1 MNHSP
6 ENVSL
11 LETWLANEI
20 SPDLLLIPLSDDAA
34 TEVVA
39 HLKREA
45 DRYWSIDPNV
55 SLEYAERIIA
65 VGGARSD
72 RSQEALGLMARG
84 DALKFLGNLQEAW
97 AMLEQAGAL
106 YQAAGHQV
114 GWARTRIGRLWLG
127 LRLNR
132 VPETLVDVEDARRIF
147 SAYGEQE
154 MVIRLEINTAYVY
167 TQLGDQQQALQL
179 YESALSTAKVL
190 GEAGQPHLGM
200 LYMNIGF
207 VYGALGNYLEAL
219 AYYERARSIYLTRN
233 ETRNIVTIELN
244 IAYIAQA
251 QGHYRLALRLLH
263 GLLER
268 GVAQFPLEEESV
280 KRDLAECYLNLNRY
294 SEARDLA
301 QQVMDEYRNL
311 HASYDTAKTLLHLA
325 TAEAELRNFA
335 AAQLALDEA
344 APIFSSLGAITW
356 TMTAKLWQGQIAL
369 RQGDLDTAH
378 REAQA
383 AASYFESQGQKI
395 HYAAACIVIGQVAMS
410 QGDPDSAFLRGMLA
424 LRVAQVCKVPTLRYT
439 AYLLLGR
446 IAENRASF
454 ARAIRCYRAA
464 AATVNRVQRGLTI
477 TLRAG
482 FLEDKSDAWREMIGL
497 YLRFGQPNCAF
508 DALEQ
513 AKSQIILGYMANRE
527 QFRWAQEEPTS
538 RALIDE
544 LNHLRAEHQVFYSLA
559 YHPPRELDRSEA
571 VLPEDA
577 LAEVLKRERRMRTI
591 TEQLYLLTNASNSA
605 HSSAIPL
612 LSEIQSSITDHTL
625 VIEFYNDGDYLWA
638 FVISNQ
644 TCDAKRLPMRV
655 DVLNQLLAQLR
666 SNISTAL
673 RFDSPSASDKLTFLA
688 QRILQRLYSL
698 LLEPLNLQQ
707 YGLRRLTIV
716 PYGALH
722 YLPFHLLFDGTAYL
736 IECFE
741 VVVMPAASLVI
752 RPELKRD
759 RGALIL
765 SHSWDGRL
773 AHTQTEAQIVQN
785 LFGGTHLAEGAASRV
800 VLQMKPTQIL
810 HIAAHGQHRPDQ
822 PDLSYLE
829 LADGQ
834 LYVDDLL
841 QQDLSYELVTL
852 SACETGRANVAAD
865 EELIGIGRGL
875 LYAGA
880 GALIV
885 SLWHVTD
892 SSTVTFMERLYANLR
907 AGSSKAAALREA
919 QLSFLKQNR
928 QLHPALWGAFQL
940 IGDARPLSRV
950 S

>member
-1 MNHSP
+1 MDHSL
-6 ENVSL
+6 EKETL

-20 SPDLLLIPLSDDAA
+20 SPDLLLIPLTGESAA
-34 TEVVA
+34 EVVEV
-39 HLKREA
+39 LKREA
-45 DRYWSIDPNV
+45 DRYWSIDPNF

-65 VGGARSD
+65 IGRARND
-72 RSQEALGLMARG
+72 GSQEALGLMARG

-97 AMLEQAGAL
+97 TVLEQAGAL
-106 YQAAGHQV
+106 YQAAGHEV

-132 VPETLVDVEDARRIF
+132 VSETLGDVEEAGRIF
-147 SAYGEQE
+147 SAHDEQE
-154 MVIRLEINTAYVY
+154 MLMRLEINTAYIF

-179 YESALSTAKVL
+179 YQSALATAGNI
-190 GEAGQPHLGM
+190 GEAAQPHLGM

-207 VYGALGNYLEAL
+207 VYGALGNYPEAL
-219 AYYERARSIYLTRN
+219 VYYERARSIYLARN

-251 QGHYRLALRLLH
+251 QGQYRLALRLLH
-263 GLLER
+263 GILER
-268 GVAQFPLEEESV
+268 GVDQFPLEEESV
-280 KRDLAECYLNLNRY
+280 KRDLAECYLYLNRY
-294 SEARDLA
+294 GEARDLA
-301 QQVMDEYRNL
+301 QQVMNDYRNL
-311 HASYDTAKTLLHLA
+311 SASYDTAKTLLHLA
-325 TAEAELRNFA
+325 NAEAELGNFA
-335 AAQLALDEA
+335 AAQSALDEA
-344 APIFSSLGAITW
+344 APIFNSLGATTW

-369 RQGDLDTAH
+369 RQGDFDMAHQEAHTA
-378 REAQA
+378 AI
-383 AASYFESQGQKI
+383 YFESHGQQI
-395 HYAAACIVIGQVAMS
+395 HYASACIVMGQVALA
-410 QGDPDSAFLRGMLA
+410 QGDLDSASLRGTHA
-424 LRVAQVCKVPTLRYT
+424 LRVAQVCKVPALRYT

-446 IAENRASF
+446 IADARSSF
-454 ARAIRCYRAA
+454 MRAIRCYQAA

-482 FLEDKSDAWREMIGL
+482 FLENKGDAWREMIGL
-497 YLRFGQPNCAF
+497 YLRLEQPNCAF

-513 AKSQIILGYMANRE
+513 AKSQVLLSYISNRE
-527 QFRWAQEEPTS
+527 QFRWAQEEPKS
-538 RALIDE
+538 QALIDE
-544 LNHLRAEHQVFYSLA
+544 LNRLRAEHQVFYRLA
-559 YHPPRELDRSEA
+559 YHPPRELDRSSA
-571 VLPEDA
+571 VLPEQA
-577 LAEVLKRERRMRTI
+577 LAEVLTRERRMRTI
-591 TEQLYLLTNASNSA
+591 TEQLYLLTNASNTVHRSA
-605 HSSAIPL
+605 LPL
-612 LSEIQSSITDHTL
+612 LSEIQASITDQTL
-625 VIEFYNDGDYLWA
+625 VIEFYNDGNYVWA
-638 FVISNQ
+638 FVVSDQ
-644 TCDAKRLPMRV
+644 TCSVQRLPMRV
-655 DVLNQLLAQLR
+655 DVLNQLLAQLQ

-673 RFDSPSASDKLTFLA
+673 RLDSPSSAGKLTFLA

-707 YGLRRLTIV
+707 YGQRRLTIV

-722 YLPFHLLFDGTAYL
+722 YLPFHLLFDGSTYL
-736 IECFE
+736 IERFE
-741 VVVMPAASLVI
+741 VVVMPAASLVT

-765 SHSWDGRL
+765 SHSWEGRL
-773 AHTQTEAQIVQN
+773 VHTKTEAQTVQN
-785 LFGGTHLAEGAASRV
+785 LFGGTHLAEEAASRA
-800 VLQMKPTQIL
+800 VLQMRPTQIL

-880 GALIV
+880 GALIL
-885 SLWHVTD
+885 SLWQVAD
-892 SSTVTFMERLYANLR
+892 SSTVTFMENLYGNLH
-907 AGSSKAAALREA
+907 AGNSKAAALREA
-919 QLSFLKQNR
+919 QLSFLKQDR